1 MTAVHVPASTTG
13 DSRPIVF
20 DSGDTTATASL
31 AVLLQAS
38 VDQGARHLVVDLG
51 DAEMVNS
58 ATLTTLKRVGGRL
71 RMTGGQLSVV
81 CSNARLASLLDLTL
95 LSRSF
100 ALFRT
105 LDAAL
110 AGAPVSASPVTAGPV
125 AASTVPSRRTG

>member
-1 MTAVHVPASTTG
+1 MTAVQIPTSATG
-13 DSRPIVF
+13 RRPIVL
-20 DSGDTTATASL
+20 DSGGASETASL
-31 AVLLQAS
+31 AVRLQAS

-51 DAEMVNS
+51 DAEMVDS
-58 ATLTTLKRVGGRL
+58 TTLTTLKRFGGRL
-71 RMTGGQLSVV
+71 RMMGGQLSVV

-110 AGAPVSASPVTAGPV
+110 AGAPASR
-125 AASTVPSRRTG
+125 SQRTG